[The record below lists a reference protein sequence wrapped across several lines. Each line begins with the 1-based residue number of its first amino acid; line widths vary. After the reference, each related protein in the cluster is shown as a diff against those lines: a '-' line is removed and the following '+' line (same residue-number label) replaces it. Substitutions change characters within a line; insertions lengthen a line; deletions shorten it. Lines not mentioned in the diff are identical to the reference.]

1 MAYCSQC
8 GTALQDTF
16 KFCPGC
22 GAAANSGS
30 VAETTAESESL
41 SAEEEFTSNMLL
53 GGNVITPDRLI
64 IGPTSVI
71 YRKRN
76 KYLIGVDESSIP
88 YRQISSVE
96 IVRHLI
102 DADIIIYGSGNKKIE
117 AKDFSVGNA
126 KRIKQLIEERL

>member
-1 MAYCSQC
+1 MAYCTQC
-8 GTALQDTF
+8 GTALQDSF
-16 KFCPGC
+16 KFCPSC
-22 GAAANSGS
+22 GAATNGGT
-30 VAETTAESESL
+30 VQETTSQLQAPPT
-41 SAEEEFTSNMLL
+41 EEEFTSNMLL

-64 IGPTSVI
+64 VGTTSVI

-117 AKDFSVGNA
+117 AKDFSVSNA
-126 KRIKQLIEERL
+126 KRIKQLIEDRL

>member
-1 MAYCSQC
+1 MPYCTQC
-8 GTALQDTF
+8 GTELQDYF

-22 GAAANSGS
+22 GAATNGGA
-30 VAETTAESESL
+30 VQETTSRTPAPPTQ
-41 SAEEEFTSNMLL
+41 EEFTSNMLL

-64 IGPTSVI
+64 LGTTSVV

-117 AKDFSVGNA
+117 AKDFSVGDA

>member
-1 MAYCSQC
+1 MAYCTQC
-8 GTALQDTF
+8 GTQLQDTF
-16 KFCPGC
+16 KFCPSC
-22 GAAANSGS
+22 GAATNGGA
-30 VAETTAESESL
+30 VQETTSRAQASPT
-41 SAEEEFTSNMLL
+41 EEEFTSNMLL
-53 GGNVITPDRLI
+53 GGNVMTPDRI
-64 IGPTSVI
+64 IVGATSVI

-117 AKDFSVGNA
+117 AKDFSVSDA

>member
-1 MAYCSQC
+1 MAYCTQC

-16 KFCPGC
+16 KFCPAC
-22 GAAANSGS
+22 GAAAHGSATQQTASGTQ
-30 VAETTAESESL
+30 ALPT
-41 SAEEEFTSNMLL
+41 EEEFTSNMLL

-64 IGPTSVI
+64 VGATSVI

-117 AKDFSVGNA
+117 AKDFSVSDA

>member
-1 MAYCSQC
+1 MAYCTQC
-8 GTALQDTF
+8 GTQLQETF
-16 KFCPGC
+16 KFCPSC
-22 GAAANSGS
+22 GAATNGS
-30 VAETTAESESL
+30 AVQETTSQLQAPPT
-41 SAEEEFTSNMLL
+41 EEEFTSNMLL

-64 IGPTSVI
+64 VGATSVI

-117 AKDFSVGNA
+117 AKDFSVSNA
-126 KRIKQLIEERL
+126 KRIKQLIEDRL